1 MADPQE
7 SGPLVAIVDDQRDVR
22 TTIGR
27 GLGRLGYRCH
37 PFASGKDLLD
47 ALDYLEPDCV
57 LLDFRMPQM
66 DGMETLRAIPAGKK
80 HIPVIFFTSH
90 GDIPLAVQAMKSGA
104 VDFVEKPGTF
114 KLIAEKIDSALSSG
128 DAAQRRSSSMLEAR
142 ERVES
147 LTPRELQVMEL
158 ACQGLSSRDIAD
170 QLGLSVRTIDS
181 HRYHAIGKL
190 GESKLVN
197 IMRILEDARSMGAD
211 TSCGS

>member
-1 MADPQE
+1 MVAEAQE

-66 DGMETLRAIPAGKK
+66 DGMETLRAFPASKK

-114 KLIAEKIDSALSSG
+114 KLIAAKIDAALSSG
-128 DAAQRRSSSMLEAR
+128 STAQQQSVSMR
-142 ERVES
+142 ESRQRVES
-147 LTPRELQVMEL
+147 LTPREQQVMVL
-158 ACQGLSSRDIAD
+158 ACQGLSSRDIAE
-170 QLGLSVRTIDS
+170 QLGLSIRTIDS

-197 IMRILEDARSMGAD
+197 IMRILEEAKSMGA
-211 TSCGS
+211 SIS